1 LQNAPFSPAINKSFN
16 QEKSPY
22 ISRIESSRAP
32 LWEKRLPLLTHLDL
46 EITERCNNNCIHC
59 YINRPADDCAGEK
72 KELATIKIEELLQE
86 AADLGCLSI
95 RFTGG
100 EPLLRDDFEELYI
113 IARKLGMKVI
123 LFTNAT
129 RLTRRITALFAEMPP
144 LAPIEITLYGM
155 KKKSYEAVTRTPGSF
170 EAAWRGINRIIAR
183 KIPFTVKS
191 ALLPPNQDEIEEFE
205 TWAASVPT
213 TGDPPSYAMIFNLR
227 GHRDSSRKN
236 ASIRKLRLLPEK
248 AVEIIARHENTYV
261 NQIRAFCSRFMA
273 PPGDRLFSCGAGKGG
288 GAVSADGFFQACLL
302 LRHPDTLY
310 DLKTGSLKE
319 ALIRF
324 FPEVRKIKAAHPHY
338 LKRCARCFLKGL
350 CEQCPAKSW
359 MEHGT
364 LDTPVTYLCDIAH
377 AQAEFLGLLN
387 GNEKGWE
394 VRNWKIR
401 LKDFSTKQSQ
411 KKDDGGRLG
420 PAF

>member
-1 LQNAPFSPAINKSFN
+1 MKPLHNAPFYPTVKK
-16 QEKSPY
+16 KSPY
-22 ISRIESSRAP
+22 ITRIESSRAP
-32 LWEKRLPLLTHLDL
+32 LWEKRHPLLTHLDL

-59 YINRPADDCAGEK
+59 YINRPADDRAGKK

-86 AADLGCLSI
+86 AADLRCLSI

-100 EPLLRDDFEELYI
+100 EPLLRDDFEELYVA
-113 IARKLGMKVI
+113 ARKLGMKVT

-129 RLTRRITALFAEMPP
+129 LLTRRIAALFSKIPP
-144 LAPIEITLYGM
+144 LEPIEITLYGM
-155 KKKSYEAVTRTPGSF
+155 KKQSYEAVTRTPGSF

-183 KIPFTVKS
+183 KIPFTVKG
-191 ALLPPNQDEIEEFE
+191 ALLPPNQDEIAEFR
-205 TWAASVPT
+205 TWAASIPT
-213 TGDPPSYAMIFNLR
+213 ISGPPSYATIFNLR

-236 ASIRKLRLLPEK
+236 ASIRELRLLPEK
-248 AVEIIARHENTYV
+248 AVEITARNENAYV
-261 NQIRAFCSRFMA
+261 DQMRAFCSRFMA

-288 GAVSADGFFQACLL
+288 GAVSADGFFQPCLL

-310 DLKTGSLKE
+310 DLKTGSLTE
-319 ALIRF
+319 ALTRF
-324 FPEVRKIKAAHPHY
+324 FPEVRKMKAADPDY
-338 LKRCARCFLKGL
+338 LDRCARCFLKGL

-364 LDTPVTYLCDIAH
+364 LDTPATYLCDIAH

-387 GNEKGWE
+387 KNEKGWE

-401 LKDFSTKQSQ
+401 LKDFSTRQSH
-411 KKDDGGRLG
+411 KKDNGPRPG